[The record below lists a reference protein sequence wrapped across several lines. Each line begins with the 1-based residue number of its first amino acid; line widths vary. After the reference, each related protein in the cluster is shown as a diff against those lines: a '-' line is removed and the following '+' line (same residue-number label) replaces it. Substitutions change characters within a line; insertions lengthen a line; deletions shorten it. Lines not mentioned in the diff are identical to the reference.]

1 MRAGLRRR
9 GMTAGVGVTVCV
21 GIIAAWAGPL
31 HSAAGPESGRGS
43 GAEVARS
50 GEARATAVLGA
61 VAERPAEPEADA
73 SPAVA
78 DAPIIEAPAAF
89 DGPQAVAR
97 PVRPLGAMAP
107 ARAGGEGGTWAL
119 VVGINDYPGD
129 SHDLLFA
136 VNDADDVDAA
146 LSRYGVGADRRL
158 VLRDGQATSGAIR
171 AGLAWLVERAGN
183 DSLAVVSFA
192 GHARERE
199 GDRQAFVAADGVEL
213 ADRELATALR
223 PLRSGKAWL
232 NFGTCYAGGFD
243 ELLAPGRLL
252 TGAAPAGK
260 LAYESTAIGR
270 SYLGEYMVRRGLL
283 ASGADGDVGRAFVA
297 GRDAVARDHPDRVP
311 VAITG
316 PGPVAINLRS
326 AATAPPTASSQSPT
340 PSEPAAPGAS
350 AGNGS
355 NPSPSGPPPPSQPE
369 TAEQPAP
376 RRDDCA
382 DLTLGAVSC
391 G

>member
-1 MRAGLRRR
+1 M
-9 GMTAGVGVTVCV
+9 AGVGVTVCV
-21 GIIAAWAGPL
+21 GIIAAWADPL
-31 HSAAGPESGRGS
+31 HSAARSEFGRRS
-43 GAEVARS
+43 GAEVART

-61 VAERPAEPEADA
+61 VAERPAQPEAGA
-73 SPAVA
+73 TPAVA

-89 DGPQAVAR
+89 EGPQAVAR
-97 PVRPLGAMAP
+97 PARPLGAIAP

-146 LSRYGVGADRRL
+146 LSRYGVGANRRL
-158 VLRDGQATSGAIR
+158 VLRDGQATSAAIR
-171 AGLAWLVERAGN
+171 AGLAWLVERAGD

-213 ADRELATALR
+213 ADRELAGALR
-223 PLRSGKAWL
+223 PLRSGKVWL

-283 ASGADGDVGRAFVA
+283 ASGADGDVRRAFVA
-297 GRDAVARDHPDRVP
+297 ARDAIARDHPDRVP

-316 PGPVAINLRS
+316 PGAAGINLRS
-326 AATAPPTASSQSPT
+326 AATPPTASAAA
-340 PSEPAAPGAS
+340 SEPGGGGAS
-350 AGNGS
+350 GGS
-355 NPSPSGPPPPSQPE
+355 GSSPPPSAPPAPPQPE
-369 TAEQPAP
+369 PAEEPAP
-376 RRDDCA
+376 RRDGCA

-391 G
+391 S